1 MSLYLLQGA
10 VEEGFIY
17 AFVALGLFISYKV
30 LDIADLTTDGSFA
43 LGGVVAAVITNSGH
57 PIAGLPVA
65 FFAGAAAGF
74 VTAFLQTRMKVPAIL
89 AGIITMTALYSINLM
104 VMGGAPNIYF
114 PKMPTIF
121 TYTNALFGGAYGKLL
136 TLACIT
142 CIAGVLV
149 IVFLGTQLGLSI
161 RATGDN
167 RDMVCAS
174 SINPYF
180 TTTIGLCLSNALI
193 ATGGALWAQSMTQG
207 DINIG
212 TGTVVIGLASLI
224 LGSVIFRSGKIW
236 SGVCGA
242 ILGSVIYRLVLTV
255 ALRTTANAGY
265 LKLVSAAIVALV
277 ISYPAVRTFI
287 GEQIRRRRGGA
298 LDAAAEQDPQNV

>member
-57 PIAGLPVA
+57 AVLGLPAAFLAGALAGL
-65 FFAGAAAGF
+65 

-89 AGIITMTALYSINLM
+89 SGIITMTALYSINLM
-104 VMGGAPNIYF
+104 VMGGAPNMYF
-114 PKMPTIF
+114 PKAETLF
-121 TYTNALFGGAYGKLL
+121 TLTERVFGESMAKLATLSALAV
-136 TLACIT
+136 
-142 CIAGVLV
+142 IAAVL
-149 IVFLGTQLGLSI
+149 IVLFMRTKLGLSI

-167 RDMVCAS
+167 RDMVSAS
-174 SINPYF
+174 SINPSF
-180 TTTIGLCLSNALI
+180 TVTVGLCLSNGLI
-193 ATGGALWAQSMTQG
+193 ALGGALWAQAMTQG

-224 LGSVIFRSGKIW
+224 LGSVAFRSGRML

-242 ILGSVIYRLVLTV
+242 VLGAVIYRLALTV
-255 ALRTTANAGY
+255 ALRATANAGY
-265 LKLVSAAIVALV
+265 LKLVSACIVALV
-277 ISYPAVRTFI
+277 IAYPAARDYVAER
-287 GEQIRRRRGGA
+287 IRRRREA
-298 LDAAAEQDPQNV
+298 RSNAEAE